1 MLMIQIMIH
10 GCGGQMGR
18 VLADLIN
25 DSADAEI
32 VAGVDVA
39 VEQEAFSFPV
49 YTAFADCDDAVDVII
64 DFSSPESLKGLLEG
78 AQQKNTPLVLAT
90 TGHTDD
96 DKALVRNG
104 AEQLPIFQAANMSVG
119 INLMYELIRTAAA
132 VLGDGFDIEI
142 VEKHHNLKKDA
153 PSGTAYALAD
163 AVNRAFANS
172 KRYVFGRHTRNE
184 RRKPE
189 DIGIHAVRGGTL
201 VGEHQVLFAGKDE
214 VLEIKHSAHSRR
226 IYAVGALQAARFMV
240 GKPPG
245 YYTMTD
251 LIAEQ
256 RSV

>member
-1 MLMIQIMIH
+1 MMMRILIH
-10 GCGGQMGR
+10 GCGGQMGH
-18 VLADLIN
+18 VLADVIN
-25 DSADAEI
+25 DSPDAEI
-32 VAGVDVA
+32 AAGIDVT

-49 YTAFADCDDAVDVII
+49 YTAFADCDDAADVII
-64 DFSSPESLKGLLEG
+64 DFSSPESLEGLLEG
-78 AQQKNTPLVLAT
+78 AKQKNTPLILAT

-96 DKALVRNG
+96 DKTLVRNR

-119 INLMYELIRTAAA
+119 INLMYELIRTAAT

-142 VEKHHNLKKDA
+142 VEKHHNRKKDA
-153 PSGTAYALAD
+153 PSGTAYALAH

-172 KRYVFGRHTRNE
+172 KRYVFGRHTRDE

-214 VLEIKHSAHSRR
+214 VLEINHSAHSRR

-256 RSV
+256 RTV